1 MTWWEWF
8 LVGWSVFFVACLA
21 MFAWEIPRSSRMV
34 GDRLVSQKEYEAMP
48 ESEREFEER
57 VAAARRALAADDHA
71 VAEYLMGETG

>member
-1 MTWWEWF
+1 
-8 LVGWSVFFVACLA
+8 
-21 MFAWEIPRSSRMV
+21 
-34 GDRLVSQKEYEAMP
+34 VSQKEYEAMP